1 MTADEATV
9 TQLESEATLTYLTNP
24 AYRRSMNAGLPSDE
38 ARKAQAQA
46 DRKFYRRRIAALTK
60 DMLRGEEPDAELRR
74 MFEDYAQAC
83 VVYLQQRDTHE
94 ILQAD
99 YPPGNGQEDGDT
111 ELPDMDITAETL
123 ASMARAPPQES
134 CMERF
139 VTRTWPPARSS
150 NPPPP
155 TKKQIN
161 LKAPELRRKGLPSKH
176 RRKKI

>member
-1 MTADEATV
+1 MTTEDSAV
-9 TQLESEATLTYLTNP
+9 TRLESEATLTYLTNP
-24 AYRRSMNAGLPSDE
+24 AYRRSVSAGLPSDE
-38 ARKAQAQA
+38 ARKARAQA
-46 DRKFYRRRIAALTK
+46 DRKFYRRRISALTK

-99 YPPGNGQEDGDT
+99 YPPGDGREDGNT
-111 ELPDMDITAETL
+111 EPPDMDVTAETL
-123 ASMARAPPQES
+123 ASMARAPPQTT

-139 VTRTWPPARSS
+139 VTRTRPQAESFG
-150 NPPPP
+150 PPPP
-155 TKKQIN
+155 TKKQID
-161 LKAPELRRKGLPSKH
+161 LKAPELRRKGLRSKQ